1 MKQLMIRELTA
12 VAKRYIAP
20 LLLAL
25 SIGVATSAAQANT
38 LVRVSTTYGDFTL
51 ELFDDVAPVTVQN
64 FLNYVNRGDY
74 NGTFFN
80 RVVPGFVVQGGSYY
94 FEPFLGPVAIP
105 TDPPIGSE
113 TNLSNTRGTI
123 AMARLLGQP
132 SSATSAFYINVVD
145 NNDDTG
151 TNLDTYDGGY
161 TVFGEVMGDGMSV
174 IDAINAVPV
183 ATPAPGTAFQELPLR
198 NYTYPEVI
206 TANKF
211 ITLNAEVVQRHSAAI
226 SLFEY
231 SSGLLMTS
239 INGGDSIGLLS
250 LNFSL
255 LTDRDDIVF
264 KLNMDSLV
272 ALQAIPDGAASFSLE
287 DNRLRI
293 PTIELNNNGNIVDA
307 TDAVLLLTDAEN
319 FEFTLESIQF

>member
-1 MKQLMIRELTA
+1 MIKELKA
-12 VAKRYIAP
+12 VAMRLFVP
-20 LLLAL
+20 LLLAVSL
-25 SIGVATSAAQANT
+25 GAASSALQANT
-38 LVRVSTTYGDFTL
+38 FVRVSTTYGDFTL
-51 ELFDDVAPVTVQN
+51 ELFDDAAPITVQN

-74 NGTFFN
+74 NGTFIN
-80 RVVPGFVVQGGSYY
+80 RLVPGFVVQGGSYY
-94 FEPFLGPVAIP
+94 FQPFVGPVAIA
-105 TDPPIGSE
+105 TDPAIVNE
-113 TNLSNTRGTI
+113 TSIPNTRGTI
-123 AMARLLGQP
+123 AMARLFGQP
-132 SSATSAFYINVVD
+132 NSATSAFFINVDD
-145 NNDDTG
+145 NSDSIG
-151 TNLDTYDGGY
+151 TNLDTLDGGY
-161 TVFGEVMGDGMSV
+161 AVFGRVLGDGINV

-183 ATPAPGTAFQELPLR
+183 ASPAPGSAFQELPLR
-198 NYTYPEVI
+198 NYAFPEVI

-211 ITLNAEVVQRHSAAI
+211 ITLNMEVVQRHSAAI

-231 SSGLLMTS
+231 NSGLLMTS

-293 PTIELNNNGNIVDA
+293 PTIELNNNGNIVVA
-307 TDAVLLLTDAEN
+307 TDAVLLLTDADN